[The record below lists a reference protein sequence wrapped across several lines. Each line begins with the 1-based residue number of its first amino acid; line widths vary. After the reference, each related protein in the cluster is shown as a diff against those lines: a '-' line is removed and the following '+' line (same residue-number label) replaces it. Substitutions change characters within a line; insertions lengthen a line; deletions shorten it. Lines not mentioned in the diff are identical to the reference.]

1 MEKINITA
9 PGSFDP
15 NSFILSDSAI
25 EHFKQNLSINPSSK
39 GIRFSVSESS
49 GCSGYTY
56 SLDYVDVKNNED
68 KIFEFG
74 DVHVFIDENS
84 FLYLKGTK
92 VDFEVDGVNQGIKFH
107 NPNVKAVCGC
117 GESFEVEV

>member
-1 MEKINITA
+1 MISPINIGA
-9 PGSFDP
+9 S
-15 NSFILSDSAI
+15 
-25 EHFKQNLSINPSSK
+25 
-39 GIRFSVSESS
+39 RFSVAIQAMP
-49 GCSGYTY
+49 
-56 SLDYVDVKNNED
+56 VDVKNNED